1 MLDLLRPWFRLNV
14 LEFEPY
20 MAAHARFL
28 VYGDFVRLSFL
39 NWLLPELHARGWRT
53 ELLNRG
59 GDQPAPAGNPG
70 PRHTSRR
77 PSCCRPAHRRPCRR
91 SNTRSASHNAHQP
104 TPARNRR
111 PGIDSRHQRC
121 AAIELAG
128 EAGSSQSKA
137 LAPVLVVL
145 VAVLLWLPRQVGPI
159 DLRWDGGVYYLLG
172 TALAEGRGYRLLN
185 EPGEIEARAVPAT
198 AARRRRTSPVGS
210 RDERPDNRRP
220 MASPV
225 VVPRLR
231 GVRSGGAVVA
241 HAYLP
246 PARALLGA
254 LLSMFCLHAWF
265 LSDALFPEVWFSVAT
280 VLFLIF
286 ARTRG
291 NRAHSVLAYVCALAS
306 YALRT
311 VGIAAFAVWVFDSL
325 IRRRFREA
333 LIRAVLVLLPVAGWQ
348 AYVASVERS
357 EAYKHPAYEYQR
369 APYLFY
375 NVSYARNVVLRD
387 PFTPEKGQVRIV
399 RRIVRG
405 ALDLPATFGGTLS
418 ASRGYLQMFL
428 WWALGEGPIKARL
441 ITWGVFILLSM
452 FGMVI
457 TGGILLLLFQR
468 HSLVPLYLLAYSAAI
483 CLTPFPEQYERYL
496 MPVAP
501 LLALAAIVCLDAA
514 AAWRHRPARAPKREL
529 PLSVTGAVL
538 GTALLMQMAVTVY
551 VYVRQYRPIAYV
563 DARGESLAYKLFYY
577 NESQRGFDEAVEYV
591 RAHADAAHVVAAGTP
606 HWIHLR
612 TGLKTVMPPF
622 ERDVDTAQRL
632 LDSVPV
638 RYLVI
643 GRDVVATERYTVPV
657 VQRFADR
664 WEAVHATEVGGWI
677 VYRRVAP

>member
-1 MLDLLRPWFRLNV
+1 MRSSPRPPGSSRLPPTATSDV
-14 LEFEPY
+14 L
-20 MAAHARFL
+20 
-28 VYGDFVRLSFL
+28 
-39 NWLLPELHARGWRT
+39 
-53 ELLNRG
+53 
-59 GDQPAPAGNPG
+59 QPAPTRRG
-70 PRHTSRR
+70 PLTLE
-77 PSCCRPAHRRPCRR
+77 
-91 SNTRSASHNAHQP
+91 
-104 TPARNRR
+104 
-111 PGIDSRHQRC
+111 G
-121 AAIELAG
+121 
-128 EAGSSQSKA
+128 
-137 LAPVLVVL
+137 LAPLLIVIVIVT
-145 VAVLLWLPRQVGPI
+145 LWLPRPAGPI
-159 DLRWDGGVYYLLG
+159 DLRWDGGVHYLLG
-172 TALAEGRGYRLLN
+172 TSLAQGKGYRLLN
-185 EPGEIEARAVPAT
+185 EPGEIQAVQYP
-198 AARRRRTSPVGS
+198 PLL
-210 RDERPDNRRP
+210 P
-220 MASPV
+220 
-225 VVPRLR
+225 
-231 GVRSGGAVVA
+231 AVVA
-241 HAYLP
+241 AHQLALGTSDPTIVGRWLRLSSFLVFVAYGLVALWFLRSYLP
-246 PARALLGA
+246 PRRALLGA
-254 LLSMFCLHAWF
+254 LLSVFCLHAWF
-265 LSDALFPEVWFSVAT
+265 LSDTLFPEISFSVAT

-286 ARTRG
+286 ARSRG
-291 NRAHSVLAYVCALAS
+291 NRAHAVLAYGCALAS

-311 VGIAAFAVWVFDSL
+311 VGIAAFAVWVLESV

-348 AYVASVERS
+348 AYVASAERS
-357 EAYKHPAYEYQR
+357 EAYQHPAYEYQR

-399 RRIVRG
+399 RRIVRS
-405 ALDLPATFGGTLS
+405 ALDLPANFGGTLS

-428 WWALGEGPIKARL
+428 RWLLGEGPIESRV
-441 ITWGVFILLSM
+441 ITWGVFILLST
-452 FGMVI
+452 FGMLI
-457 TGGILLLLFQR
+457 TGGILLLLLQR

-514 AAWRHRPARAPKREL
+514 AAWLPRPARAPKREW

-551 VYVRQYRPIAYV
+551 VYVRQYQPIAYV

-643 GRDVVATERYTVPV
+643 GRDVVGTERYTVPV

-664 WEAVHATEVGGWI
+664 WEAVHATAVGGWT
-677 VYRRVAP
+677 VYRRTEQ